1 MTTPQSATVQVHCR
15 LTVRVDDPA
24 AITELAVQHLR
35 AVSIDWDDEEDDL
48 ESAAAELG
56 DDLLRSIASLA
67 DPDRLLANVPGVEVT
82 GAHVWAESAR

>member
-35 AVSIDWDDEEDDL
+35 ASNIDWDDEEDDL

-56 DDLLRSIASLA
+56 DDLLRSITSLA